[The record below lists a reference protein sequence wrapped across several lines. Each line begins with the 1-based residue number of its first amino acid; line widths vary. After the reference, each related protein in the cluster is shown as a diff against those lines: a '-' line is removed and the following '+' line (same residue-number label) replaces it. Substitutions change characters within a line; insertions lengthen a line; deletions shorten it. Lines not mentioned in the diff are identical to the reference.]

1 MAAVSRWLVGSSRS
15 NTSAS
20 QSIARAMASFMRH
33 PPERDWIVAAIL
45 TSSKPTSF
53 RVLITVSRVTPSGT
67 FATMKSTIVSC
78 FSDKISCWM

>member
-1 MAAVSRWLVGSSRS
+1 MAAVSRWFVGSSSRS
-15 NTSAS
+15 TSAS
-20 QSIARAMASFMRH
+20 HNMARAMASFMRH
-33 PPERDWIVAAIL
+33 PPESDWIVAAIL

-53 RVLITVSRVTPSGT
+53 NVLITVSFVTPSGT